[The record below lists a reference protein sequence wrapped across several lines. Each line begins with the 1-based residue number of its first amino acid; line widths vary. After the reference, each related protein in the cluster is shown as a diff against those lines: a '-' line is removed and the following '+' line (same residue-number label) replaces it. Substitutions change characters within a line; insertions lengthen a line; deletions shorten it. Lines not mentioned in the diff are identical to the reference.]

1 MSLAPAA
8 LIPVDAYK
16 FIFIG
21 TGQPHDLM
29 ALIEL
34 EKEFTQYL
42 EALKQT
48 VEDRFDEYSAL
59 VKETTLSLSQWDAET
74 ENSVVALHNARDEQV
89 SSSEGLSPCG
99 CKRHFFNNNNR
110 ALIYCSGICIC
121 QSTTVCISIS
131 HAGADLTMQLKVK
144 ALLKGKS
151 PRRI

>member
-59 VKETTLSLSQWDAET
+59 VKETTLSLSQRDAET

-89 SSSEGLSPCG
+89 SSSEGLSLCG
-99 CKRHFFNNNNR
+99 CKRYFSIIII
-110 ALIYCSGICIC
+110 ALILLLGYF
-121 QSTTVCISIS
+121 STFE
-131 HAGADLTMQLKVK
+131 KVT
-144 ALLKGKS
+144 LRSFIG
-151 PRRI
+151 

>member
-59 VKETTLSLSQWDAET
+59 VKETTLSLSQRDAET

-89 SSSEGLSPCG
+89 SSS
-99 CKRHFFNNNNR
+99 R
-110 ALIYCSGICIC
+110 AKPMCL
-121 QSTTVCISIS
+121 QET
-131 HAGADLTMQLKVK
+131 LFQ
-144 ALLKGKS
+144 
-151 PRRI
+151 

>member
-1 MSLAPAA
+1 MDRKWSTAAYYLSLAPAA
-8 LIPVDAYK
+8 LILVDAYK

-99 CKRHFFNNNNR
+99 CKRHFFNNNNP

-121 QSTTVCISIS
+121 QSTTCLHLNFTRWSRPDDAVE
-131 HAGADLTMQLKVK
+131 G
-144 ALLKGKS
+144 
-151 PRRI
+151 